1 MVSEIKAAMDIGN
14 LQNDRQSELGLV
26 VLEIAIAKFDSL
38 AAEATR
44 LAGEV
49 QKIAS
54 TEAELLRDESLSE
67 AAATKRLIEIRAK
80 AGVLRARAKVA
91 GERLDEQTEL
101 VLELISR
108 HPANTVCRLIMIR
121 SQRFRGRPPKQDSSL
136 TGAIRVRLAI
146 TQRNSKP
153 CVNSPERGSTGLR
166 SSSRSNPECNSTADK
181 LKPAKDNS

>member
-67 AAATKRLIEIRAK
+67 AAATKRLIERLCRHELYFPPAP
-80 AGVLRARAKVA
+80 ARPDDPAKVA
-91 GERLDEQTEL
+91 
-101 VLELISR
+101 
-108 HPANTVCRLIMIR
+108 
-121 SQRFRGRPPKQDSSL
+121 
-136 TGAIRVRLAI
+136 
-146 TQRNSKP
+146 
-153 CVNSPERGSTGLR
+153 
-166 SSSRSNPECNSTADK
+166 TAG
-181 LKPAKDNS
+181 